1 MAGDRG
7 CQRHLY
13 PLNPEMQARLCRK
26 MAADMR
32 KEAVMGWPPIKLQEG
47 GSVSRL
53 AAAESMDARAARW
66 EAEIQTG
73 VLNERD
79 RRSMGF

>member
-7 CQRHLY
+7 CQRHMH
-13 PLNPEMQARLCRK
+13 PLNPTMQARLCRQ

-32 KEAVMGWPPIKLQEG
+32 QEAAMGWPPIILAGQ

-66 EAEIQTG
+66 EAELQTG
-73 VLNERD
+73 ILNHQD